1 MCEVYGGQCECI
13 DQSDGFSRVTGRRCD
28 LCPFTTF
35 LTDSG
40 CAGIYTITHI
50 FINPSLPALSE
61 CECGDPS
68 ESCDVGSGQCVCPPL
83 VTGRTCDSC
92 MENTFGDPGEGC
104 FPCGC
109 DDVGTDSCNGTSGEC
124 V

>member
-1 MCEVYGGQCECI
+1 MDSVNASTNQTVSRGLPGDGVTFALSLPSSQTQDVQVYL
-13 DQSDGFSRVTGRRCD
+13 SHTFSN
-28 LCPFTTF
+28 FHF
-35 LTDSG
+35 
-40 CAGIYTITHI
+40 
-50 FINPSLPALSE
+50 NPSLPALSE

-109 DDVGTDSCNGTSGEC
+109 DDVGTDSCNSTSGEC